1 MSTPAYRV
9 LAKAF
14 VDEGVKT
21 LFVLT
26 GDGNMHW
33 EAAFTETPGT
43 RTINVRHEHCAVA
56 MAAAYSRVAEK
67 VGVASVTC
75 GPGVTQISTALAT
88 AVQARIPLVVF
99 AGESP
104 LHGGW
109 YNQSIDLGPIV
120 TATGARYV
128 PVHSTRRLHD
138 CVREAFHH
146 ARTRNEPVV
155 IGVPFDL
162 VKEKVEGLAPYR
174 PSTDFLP
181 DCGPRWPHPDYL
193 ARAVERVLAAR
204 RIVVIGGRGAR
215 GPGVAEACIRLAERV
230 NGALATTLPMR
241 GLFAGHPHDIGSAG
255 SFGHPA
261 TDAALAEADLVI
273 AVGASLRGYTSD
285 HGRVFS
291 HDKVLQIDEAPSGF
305 ARGKATAAHFL
316 AADARLGVE
325 GLLAGIAAADTS
337 PDWPDW
343 GAADYARRL
352 RSEPIDTTEYP
363 LEQGTLDPRAIIAAL
378 DAAIPKDWGCV
389 NSSGHS
395 SYFSAHMYDR
405 APGSFLTIREFGAIG
420 NGLAYAAGMAEAR
433 RDRPTVLFEGD
444 GGLMVHIQELE
455 TVRLMGWKILICVLN
470 DGAYGAEIHKL
481 RADGLSDGGGVYGR
495 NDIAAM
501 AAGFGIRGAVVD
513 RLEALPALIDEFA
526 RGSGSMV
533 LDIQMSD
540 AVISPRMAMNIGMK
554 G

>member
-1 MSTPAYRV
+1 MGKPAYRI
-9 LAKAF
+9 LAEAF
-14 VDEGVKT
+14 VTEGVT
-21 LFVLT
+21 TIFALT
-26 GDGNMHW
+26 GDGNMYW
-33 EAAFTETPGT
+33 EAAYTEAPGT
-43 RTINVRHEHCAVA
+43 RTVNVRHEHCAVA
-56 MAAAYSRVAEK
+56 MASAYSRVADT

-88 AVQARIPLVVF
+88 AYQARIPLVVF

-104 LHGGW
+104 IHGGW

-128 PVHSTRRLHD
+128 QIHSTKRLHD

-146 ARTRNEPVV
+146 ARTFNEPVV

-162 VKEKVEGLAPYR
+162 QRDIVDKVPDYR
-174 PSTDFLP
+174 PSTDFIP

-193 ARAVERVLAAR
+193 ARAVQTVLAAR
-204 RIVVIGGRGAR
+204 KIVIVAGRGAR
-215 GPGVAEACIRLAERV
+215 GAGTRDACIALVERV

-241 GLFAGHPHDIGSAG
+241 GLFAGHPHDIGCAG

-285 HGRVFS
+285 HGRIFPPE
-291 HDKVLQIDEAPSGF
+291 KVLQIDQSPTGF
-305 ARGKATAAHFL
+305 ARGRATAAHFL

-325 GLLAGIAAADTS
+325 GLLAGIAAATPA
-337 PDWPDW
+337 PDWADW
-343 GAADYARRL
+343 GAANYARRM
-352 RSEPIDTTEYP
+352 RSEPIDPTEYP
-363 LEQGTLDPRAIIAAL
+363 VEQGTLDPRAVIAAL
-378 DAAIPKDWGCV
+378 DAALPKDWGCV

-405 APGSFLTIREFGAIG
+405 PGGTFLTIREFGAIG
-420 NGLAYAAGMAEAR
+420 NGLGYAAGMAEAR
-433 RDRPTVLFEGD
+433 PDRPTVLLEGD

-455 TVRLMGWKILICVLN
+455 TIKIQGWKMLICVLN

-481 RADGLSDGGGVYGR
+481 RADGLSDKGGVYGR
-495 NDIAAM
+495 NDLARM
-501 AAGFGIRGAVVD
+501 AEGFGIRGAVVNSLD
-513 RLEALPALIDEFA
+513 ALPGLIDEFA
-526 RGSGSMV
+526 RGTGAML
-533 LDIQMSD
+533 LDIQISD
-540 AVISPRMAMNIGMK
+540 EVVSPRMAMNIKKK